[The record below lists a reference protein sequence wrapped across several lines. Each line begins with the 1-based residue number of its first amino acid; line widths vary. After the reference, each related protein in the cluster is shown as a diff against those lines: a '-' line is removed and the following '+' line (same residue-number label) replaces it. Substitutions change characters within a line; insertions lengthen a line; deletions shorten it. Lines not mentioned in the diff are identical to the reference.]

1 MAGCAVVV
9 LSSPTLDNAMTLSPL
24 EKKTLVGPLVVGCL
38 LGAFVAYAV
47 FAFASELALQ
57 DGKIIDK
64 WKTAAEAVFAFLVVT
79 VSTVGLLGI
88 LPKVVRRRQAK
99 GGGNV

>member
-1 MAGCAVVV
+1 
-9 LSSPTLDNAMTLSPL
+9 MTLSHS
-24 EKKTLVGPLVVGCL
+24 EKQTLIGPLVVGCL

-57 DGKIIDK
+57 DGQSIDK
-64 WKTAAEAVFAFLVVT
+64 WKTAAEAAFAFLVAT
-79 VSTVGLLGI
+79 ASTVGLLGI
-88 LPKVVRRRQAK
+88 LPIAIHRRRAK